1 MKKILLNAP
10 SKLSRFYIRTL
21 SVLFFIIGVSTA
33 AYSQAGTLQGNYTY
47 TESVNPANY
56 VAITGATGTGA
67 QLSTGAFGN
76 DPGPTLVTLPFAT
89 FYYNNTAV
97 TQVNISQNGFIYLGN
112 TNLPAT
118 PGALYLPISDA
129 NTYTGAI
136 ACYGADIR
144 SVAGVT
150 STSEIRWETLGSAPN
165 RTFVVQYK
173 DVRRPGDLTG
183 IASGLLNMQ
192 IRLNENDNSI
202 EVIYKDNFTG
212 TFIGA
217 VNGQVGLRGASSADY
232 YNRAKVLTNIAATSL
247 VAGQT
252 YKITAVGSTNF
263 VAIGATSN
271 TVGVYFTATGVGSGT
286 GTANCPFWPGPD
298 GTSLGASNADILV
311 TSGIPVAINVTNAT
325 YFIPGQQYQ
334 IVSIGS
340 TNFTLIGAAS
350 NTVGLNFIANAVA
363 GTGTGTVNLTSQL
376 VAAGS
381 FVVGK
386 SYQITTVGSTNFISI
401 GALANTVG
409 TNFVATGVGS
419 GTGIASLH
427 TALAGY
433 QAGTKMVWSPCFKP
447 TGITAVLQA
456 DISKLDISWTAPNY
470 AGTGTYDWEVRT
482 SGAAGSGSPF
492 ASGSNYVGT
501 SVTGVS
507 GLVPGTTYFIYVKR
521 SCSSSW
527 STTTPTAGS
536 FVVGQQY
543 QIATVGTTNFTLIG
557 AASNTV
563 GLNFVA
569 TGVGAGTGTA
579 TVIVK
584 PSCAN
589 ATIPYTQNFEIG
601 TYTVPAIPNCNTV
614 LNSNNSFPNVTRDNT
629 STPYYGF
636 NSKNFI
642 TTNAAANDEWFFT
655 QAITVP
661 AGSYRLSYTY
671 GGTRQLSFLEQKM
684 KVYYSADVT
693 NALGTKVLLA
703 DHSSIKDSP
712 LTNIINFTV
721 TTAGTYYIAFNCYAA
736 SSQGALQLDDIV
748 LAVSTCSRPTGL
760 TSAQITSN
768 SAIISWGTVASAAS
782 GYDYYYTPATG
793 ATFTSGTFVAGQTY
807 QIVSIGTTDFTTNGA
822 ASNTVG
828 LVFTATG
835 VGSATTG
842 TAKLITAPA
851 STVVPSGSVASGNI
865 IANLSSLTPSTNY
878 NFWVRSNCGGGD
890 VGEWSAGGAFT
901 TPAVVTYC
909 LPSGA
914 TFAQDLNGITNVT
927 MGSINYTSGLETN
940 NYGNYSATQIT
951 NVSQTAT
958 VPVSIT
964 YQTGFTYDT
973 TIWVDWNNDGDFL
986 DAGEIV
992 YTGASS
998 SSTPAILSAS
1008 FVVPALDSGGASTLG
1023 PRRIRIGGIDYGPT
1037 NGSPIDDN
1045 PFSDACRN
1053 GRFQVFEDY
1062 TLYIVTAPPA
1072 VTLSASSVVMCEG
1085 AAILPTVT
1093 VTVAGG
1099 TGSYQV
1105 YNWSPSTGV
1114 TGTIGGGYTFNP
1126 TATTT
1131 YILTATQTSG
1141 NFSST
1146 SASYAITVNP
1156 LPSAIVVTPSTATT
1170 CQNGGSAQAL
1180 VATGGII
1187 TGVEVFNEKF
1197 NGGTTTNT
1205 AIYDSTGTL
1214 TGTSTFTTVN
1224 NSTGTSPA
1232 ASVWTLTNLTN
1243 TTNEFIRSNDAT
1255 QFYLSDSDQQGSGG
1269 LTNTE
1274 LISPAFSLVGFSDAT
1289 LSFWHYYN
1297 ALGGSAE
1304 VQISTDGGTTYTLL
1318 PGCSYTT
1325 DQGTATSFKNVVV
1338 SLTSYVG
1345 QANLKIKF
1353 KYINAPYAWW
1363 WAIDNVKVAGAATS
1377 NVVWA
1382 PTTGLFTNAAATV
1395 AYTGTPALTVYAKP
1409 SASTVYTASATTT
1422 LGSCTRT
1429 SNTATIT
1436 VTPLAGGATS
1446 PDQAI
1451 CANLASDITL
1461 TGSSGSIQWYS
1472 ATNLAFTTGVTL
1484 IPTAT
1489 TTTLTSALMGVLTA
1503 NSYYRATVTNG
1514 TCTTYS
1520 NIASVTISKVIW
1532 SSGAWSNVT
1541 GPTSAIG
1548 AEFQGNFTSSVN
1560 ASATSGNLSA
1570 CSVTVTSGTVLF
1582 DRGTLTVENAVTVS
1596 GGSLTFDDALYD
1608 VSLYQ
1613 PNVATNGA
1621 GVYSGG
1627 NSGNI
1632 SFKRTAKA
1640 MYKFDYTYW
1649 SSPVYPQNLL
1659 AVSPGSPTGLFLSYN
1674 NGWQYV
1680 ASPGTTTMAAGKG
1693 YAIRAPTNFPVS
1705 PAGPDP
1711 YTAPFLGIP
1720 NNGTFSVAV
1729 IGGAGQLNL
1738 FGNPYPSALLASSF
1752 VSANPSINGSL
1763 YFWTHNT
1770 PISGGQYATNDYAIW
1785 NASGAIRSAAGSL
1798 SGVSVGITPSGNI
1811 ASGQGFFVE
1820 GLSNG
1825 TATYTNAMRIA
1836 GNNAQFFK
1844 ATSTHQAASSL
1855 ERNRYWL
1862 NITNTEG
1869 AFKEALVAYI
1879 ETATLDVDRLFDAKV
1894 ADAGNVISL
1903 YTKVGDTRLSIQG
1916 RPLPFDVYDTVPLS
1930 YKSTIASTYTITMPE
1945 YDGLFTTQ
1953 RIYLEDTLLQVI
1965 HDLSDSPYTFATE
1978 IGTFENRFVLR
1989 YTTEALGT
1997 TTPLFNEN
2005 AVVVYKN
2012 NQGLFITT
2020 GIEPMATVIIYDIR
2034 GRELASKKQ
2043 INNTTTIFTTL
2054 PTTQQVLLVR
2064 IEGEHGVVVTKKVVY

>member
-1 MKKILLNAP
+1 MVTGTVGAL
-10 SKLSRFYIRTL
+10 
-21 SVLFFIIGVSTA
+21 GA
-33 AYSQAGTLQGNYTY
+33 ATGNYTA
-47 TESVNPANY
+47 TNY
-56 VAITGATGTGA
+56 
-67 QLSTGAFGN
+67 STYI
-76 DPGPTLVTLPFAT
+76 LPFT

-97 TQVNISQNGFIYLGN
+97 TQVNIYENGFIVLGN
-112 TNLPAT
+112 TALPVLGLAT
-118 PGALYLPISDA
+118 PISDA
-129 NTYTGAI
+129 GLYTGAI
-136 ACYGADIR
+136 ACYGFDLRGNA
-144 SVAGVT
+144 AL
-150 STSEIRWETLGSAPN
+150 TSEIRYDVLGSAGT

-173 DVRRPGDLTG
+173 NNRRSGDTFSLG
-183 IASGLLNMQ
+183 SGYMNMQ
-192 IRLNENDNSI
+192 IRLNEVDNSI
-202 EVIYKDNFTG
+202 EIIYKENFNSAYTTTLSG
-212 TFIGA
+212 E
-217 VNGQVGLRGASSADY
+217 VGLRGASNADF
-232 YNRAKVLTNIAATSL
+232 YNRRKVTTSFASNSF
-247 VAGQT
+247 VAGQQ
-252 YKITAVGSTNF
+252 YQINF
-263 VAIGATSN
+263 VGTTDFVALGAASN
-271 TVGVYFTATGVGSGT
+271 TLGVNFTANATGTGTGT
-286 GTANCPFWPGPD
+286 GTAICLMWPGPD
-298 GTSLGASNADILV
+298 GTAVGTSTTGTNGTLDTKGA
-311 TSGIPVAINVTNAT
+311 TN
-325 YFIPGQQYQ
+325 FVSPGSFVNGQQYQ
-334 IVSIGS
+334 IITLGGGS
-340 TNFTLIGAAS
+340 SFTSAGATS
-350 NTVGLNFIANAVA
+350 NTIGLVFTASSN
-363 GTGTGTVNLTSQL
+363 
-376 VAAGS
+376 
-381 FVVGK
+381 
-386 SYQITTVGSTNFISI
+386 
-401 GALANTVG
+401 
-409 TNFVATGVGS
+409 
-419 GTGIASLH
+419 GTGITG
-427 TALAGY
+427 TAVKFPVSAAAGY

-456 DISKLDISWTAPNY
+456 DISKVDISWTAPNY
-470 AGTGTYDWEVRT
+470 VGSGTYNYEVRT
-482 SGAAGSGSPF
+482 SGAPGSGATGLF
-492 ASGSNYVGT
+492 ASGTQAGT
-501 SVTGVS
+501 SVTVN
-507 GLVPGTTYFIYVKR
+507 GLIPGIAIPYYSIYVKR
-521 SCSSSW
+521 SCASSW
-527 STTTPTAGS
+527 LPVNTFPSTVTVNPTC
-536 FVVGQQY
+536 
-543 QIATVGTTNFTLIG
+543 
-557 AASNTV
+557 
-563 GLNFVA
+563 
-569 TGVGAGTGTA
+569 
-579 TVIVK
+579 
-584 PSCAN
+584 PN

-614 LNSNNSFPNVTRDNT
+614 LNSNNSYPNITRDNT

-684 KVYYSADVT
+684 KVYYSTDVT

-712 LTNIINFTV
+712 LTNVINFTV
-721 TTAGTYYIAFNCYAA
+721 ATAGTYYIAFNCYAA

-901 TPAVVTYC
+901 TPVVVTYC

-998 SSTPAILSAS
+998 SSLPAILNAS

-1085 AAILPTVT
+1085 TATLPTVT
-1093 VTVAGG
+1093 VTVVGG

-1146 SASYAITVNP
+1146 SASYSITVNP

-1205 AIYDSTGTL
+1205 AIYNSTGTL

-1224 NSTGTSPA
+1224 NSTGTNPA

-1318 PGCSYTT
+1318 PGCSYTNV

-1338 SLTSYVG
+1338 SLTAYVG

-1363 WAIDNVKVAGAATS
+1363 WAIDNVKVSGAAAS
-1377 NVVWA
+1377 NVVWSPIA
-1382 PTTGLFTNAAATV
+1382 GLFTNAAATV
-1395 AYTGTPALTVYAKP
+1395 AYAYTGTPALTVYAKP

-1451 CANLASDITL
+1451 CTNSASDITL

-1489 TTTLTSALMGVLTA
+1489 TTTLTSALMGAITA
-1503 NSYYRATVTNG
+1503 NTYYRATVTNG

-1541 GPTSAIG
+1541 GPTSTIG

-1582 DRGTLTVENAVTVS
+1582 DRGTLTVENAVIVS

-1659 AVSPGSPTGLFLSYN
+1659 AVSPFSPSGLFLSYN

-1680 ASPGTTTMAAGKG
+1680 ASPGTTTMVPGKG
-1693 YAIRAPTNFPVS
+1693 YAIRAPTYYPIS
-1705 PAGPDP
+1705 PSGPDP

-1752 VSANPSINGSL
+1752 ITANPSINGSL

-1770 PISGGQYATNDYAIW
+1770 PIGTFTAGQYATNDYAIW

-1844 ATSTHQAASSL
+1844 ATSAHQQNSSL

-1862 NITNTEG
+1862 DIANTEG

-1879 ETATLDVDRLFDAKV
+1879 ESATLDVDRLFDAKV

-1916 RPLPFDVYDTVPLS
+1916 RPLPFDVYDTVPLN
-1930 YKSTIASTYTITMPE
+1930 YKSTIASIYTITMPE

-1953 RIYLEDTLLQVI
+1953 HVYLEDTLLQVI
-1965 HDLSDSPYTFATE
+1965 HDLTESPYSFATE
-1978 IGTFENRFVLR
+1978 VGTFENRFVLR
-1989 YTTEALGT
+1989 YTTEALGIP
-1997 TTPLFNEN
+1997 TPVFNEN
-2005 AVVVYKN
+2005 TVVVYKN

-2020 GIEPMATVIIYDIR
+2020 GTEPMATVTIYDIR

-2043 INNTTTIFTTL
+2043 INNTTTVFTAL

-2064 IEGEHGVVVTKKVVY
+2064 IEGEHGAVVTKKVVY

>member
-21 SVLFFIIGVSTA
+21 SVLFLIIGVSTA

-47 TESVNPANY
+47 AESVNPANY
-56 VAITGATGTGA
+56 VAITGGT
-67 QLSTGAFGN
+67 QLSTGAFAN
-76 DPGPTLVTLPFAT
+76 NPLYTVVTLPFTT

-97 TQVNISQNGFIYLGN
+97 TQINISENGFIYLGN

-118 PGALYLPISDA
+118 PNTMTTPITDA

-136 ACYGADIR
+136 ACYGFDIR
-144 SVAGVT
+144 SATGTGV
-150 STSEIRWETLGSAPN
+150 TSEIRYETIGSVGT

-173 DVRRPGDLTG
+173 DVRRAGDT
-183 IASGLLNMQ
+183 STFGLMNMQ
-192 IRLNENDNSI
+192 IRLNEVDNSI
-202 EVIYKDNFTG
+202 EVIYKENFVSA
-212 TFIGA
+212 FLGA
-217 VNGQVGLRGASSADY
+217 INGQVGLRGASSADY

-252 YKITAVGSTNF
+252 YKITAVGTTNF

-286 GTANCPFWPGPD
+286 GTANCAFWPGPD

-311 TSGIPVAINVTNAT
+311 TSGIPVAINVNNST
-325 YFIPGQQYQ
+325 YFITGQQYK
-334 IVSIGS
+334 IVSIG
-340 TNFTLIGAAS
+340 TTDFTLIGAAS
-350 NTVGLNFIANAVA
+350 NTVGLNFVA
-363 GTGTGTVNLTSQL
+363 TALGSGTGTVNLTSQL
-376 VAAGS
+376 VTAGS

-386 SYQITTVGSTNFISI
+386 AYQITTVGTTNFTLI
-401 GALANTVG
+401 GASASAVG
-409 TNFVATGVGS
+409 TNFIATGVGL

-456 DISKLDISWTAPNY
+456 DISKVDISWTAPNY
-470 AGTGTYDWEVRT
+470 IGSGTYDYEVRT
-482 SGAAGSGSPF
+482 SGAPGSGATGLF
-492 ASGSNYVGT
+492 ASGTQAGT
-501 SVTGVS
+501 SVTVS
-507 GLVPGTTYFIYVKR
+507 GLVPGTTYSIYVKR
-521 SCSSSW
+521 SCSSTW
-527 STTTPTAGS
+527 LPVSTFPS
-536 FVVGQQY
+536 SV
-543 QIATVGTTNFTLIG
+543 TVT
-557 AASNTV
+557 
-563 GLNFVA
+563 
-569 TGVGAGTGTA
+569 
-579 TVIVK
+579 
-584 PSCAN
+584 PSCSN
-589 ATIPYTQNFEIG
+589 ATIPYTQNFQIG

-614 LNSNNSFPNVTRDNT
+614 INSNNSFPNVTRDNT

-642 TTNAAANDEWFFT
+642 TTNASANDEWFFT

-684 KVYYSADVT
+684 KVYYSTDVT

-712 LTNIINFTV
+712 LTNVINFTV
-721 TTAGTYYIAFNCYAA
+721 ATAGTYYIAFNCYAA

-768 SAIISWGTVASAAS
+768 SAIISWGTVASASS

-793 ATFTSGTFVAGQTY
+793 ATFTSGSFVAGQTY

-909 LPSGA
+909 SPSGA

-992 YTGASS
+992 YTGVSS
-998 SSTPAILSAS
+998 SSLPAILSAS
-1008 FVVPALDSGGASTLG
+1008 FVVPALDSGGVSTLG

-1053 GRFQVFEDY
+1053 GRYQVFEDY

-1131 YILTATQTSG
+1131 YILTATQPSG

-1318 PGCSYTT
+1318 PGFSYTT

-1548 AEFQGNFTSSVN
+1548 AEFQGNFTSSIN
-1560 ASATSGNLSA
+1560 ASATLGNLSA

-1582 DRGTLTVENAVTVS
+1582 DRGTLTVENAVIVS

-1613 PNVATNGA
+1613 PNAVTNGA

-1705 PAGPDP
+1705 PSGPDP

-1770 PISGGQYATNDYAIW
+1770 PISAGQYATNDYAIW

-1869 AFKEALVAYI
+1869 AFKEALIAYI
-1879 ETATLDVDRLFDAKV
+1879 ETATLGVDRLFDAKV

-1903 YTKVGDTRLSIQG
+1903 YTKVDATRLSIQG
-1916 RPLPFDVYDTVPLS
+1916 RPLPFDVYDTVPLN
-1930 YKSTIASTYTITMPE
+1930 YKSTIASIYTITMPE

-1953 RIYLEDTLLQVI
+1953 HVYLEDTLLQII
-1965 HDLSDSPYTFATE
+1965 HDLTESPYSFATE
-1978 IGTFENRFVLR
+1978 VGTFENRFVLR
-1989 YTTEALGT
+1989 YTTEALGIS
-1997 TTPLFNEN
+1997 TPVFNEN
-2005 AVVVYKN
+2005 TVVVYKN

-2020 GIEPMATVIIYDIR
+2020 GTEPMATVTIYDIR

-2043 INNTTTIFTTL
+2043 INNTTTVFTTL

-2064 IEGEHGVVVTKKVVY
+2064 IEGEHGAVVTKKVVY